1 MKGADSGQEWQ
12 KETSPNLVKLLAFS
26 NVEKAQRKVCPRFH
40 SQSMAEVGLVVRR
53 ARARSLP

>member
-40 SQSMAEVGLVVRR
+40 SQSMAEVGLVVTRV
-53 ARARSLP
+53 P